1 MTNVEAI
8 KIVAT
13 QSDPEIKSSAVA
25 SVFLK
30 EDIIEHDVNDWMRMP
45 VHDLLHQFGVFSE
58 ESAATYIEEVME
70 AEGEF
75 LNEVNLVDMADRYQ
89 SVIDTMIEYTRIRSI
104 IIERSER
111 WLEGHRMVCRENL
124 QQACM
129 QFTIII

>member
-30 EDIIEHDVNDWMRMP
+30 EDIIEHDVNDWIQIP
-45 VHDLLHQFGVFSE
+45 IHNLLHQFGVFSE

-70 AEGEF
+70 TEGEF
-75 LNEVNLVDMADRYQ
+75 LTEVNLIDLSDRYQ
-89 SVIDTMIEYTRIRSI
+89 NVIDTMIEYTRVRSV

-111 WLEGHRMVCRENL
+111 
-124 QQACM
+124 
-129 QFTIII
+129 

>member
-30 EDIIEHDVNDWMRMP
+30 EDIIEHDVNAWMQMP

-111 WLEGHRMVCRENL
+111 
-124 QQACM
+124 
-129 QFTIII
+129 

>member
-1 MTNVEAI
+1 MKHNMTNVEAI

-58 ESAATYIEEVME
+58 ESAATYMEEVME

-75 LNEVNLVDMADRYQ
+75 LTEVNL
-89 SVIDTMIEYTRIRSI
+89 I
-104 IIERSER
+104 
-111 WLEGHRMVCRENL
+111 WLSTLVFDPL
-124 QQACM
+124 L
-129 QFTIII
+129 

>member
-58 ESAATYIEEVME
+58 ESAATYIEEVIAE
-70 AEGEF
+70 EGEF
-75 LNEVNLVDMADRYQ
+75 LTEVNLIDLSDRYQ
-89 SVIDTMIEYTRIRSI
+89 SVIDTMVEYSRIRSI

-111 WLEGHRMVCRENL
+111 
-124 QQACM
+124 
-129 QFTIII
+129 

>member
-13 QSDPEIKSSAVA
+13 QSYPKIKSSAVA

-45 VHDLLHQFGVFSE
+45 IHDLLHQFSVFSE
-58 ESAATYIEEVME
+58 ESAATYIEEVIAE
-70 AEGEF
+70 EGEF
-75 LNEVNLVDMADRYQ
+75 LTEINLIDLSDRYQ
-89 SVIDTMIEYTRIRSI
+89 SVIDTMVEYSRIRSI

-111 WLEGHRMVCRENL
+111 
-124 QQACM
+124 
-129 QFTIII
+129 

>member
-1 MTNVEAI
+1 MKHNMTNVEAI

-30 EDIIEHDVNDWMRMP
+30 EDIIEHDVNDWMQMP

-58 ESAATYIEEVME
+58 ESAATYIEEVVE

-75 LNEVNLVDMADRYQ
+75 LNEVNLVDLSDRYQ

-104 IIERSER
+104 VIERSER
-111 WLEGHRMVCRENL
+111 
-124 QQACM
+124 
-129 QFTIII
+129 

>member
-30 EDIIEHDVNDWMRMP
+30 EDIIEHDVNDWMQMP

-58 ESAATYIEEVME
+58 ESAAAYIEEVME

-111 WLEGHRMVCRENL
+111 
-124 QQACM
+124 
-129 QFTIII
+129 

>member
-1 MTNVEAI
+1 MKQNMTNVEAI

-58 ESAATYIEEVME
+58 ESAATYIEEVIAE
-70 AEGEF
+70 EGEF
-75 LNEVNLVDMADRYQ
+75 LTEINLIDLSDRYQ
-89 SVIDTMIEYTRIRSI
+89 SVIDTMVEYSRIRSI

-111 WLEGHRMVCRENL
+111 
-124 QQACM
+124 
-129 QFTIII
+129 